1 MHALIIE
8 DELLIAF
15 ALEGILQELG
25 FDSVDI
31 ADSEAT
37 AIEAASQNPPD
48 FITADFE
55 LRVGLGTRAV
65 ENIQEEFGWIPAIYV
80 TASRN
85 HLSGIPT
92 ALIATKPF
100 TRDRIQHA
108 WESAC
113 NCCERTAAGD

>member
-15 ALEGILQELG
+15 ALEEILQELG
-25 FDSVDI
+25 FDSVDL

-37 AIEAASQNPPD
+37 AMAAANQNSPD

-65 ENIQEEFGWIPAIYV
+65 ENIQNEFGWIPAIYV
-80 TASRN
+80 TASRD
-85 HLSGIPT
+85 HLNGIPT
-92 ALIATKPF
+92 TLIATKPF
-100 TRDRIQHA
+100 TRDSIQHA
-108 WESAC
+108 LESAC
-113 NCCERTAAGD
+113 NGCERTSAGD

>member
-15 ALEGILQELG
+15 ALEEILQELG
-25 FDSVDI
+25 FDSVDL

-37 AIEAASQNPPD
+37 AMEAASRNPPD

-55 LRVGLGTRAV
+55 LRFGLGTRAV

-80 TASRN
+80 TASRH
-85 HLSGIPT
+85 HLNGIPS

-100 TRDRIQHA
+100 TRDSIRHA

-113 NCCERTAAGD
+113 NGCERTPAGE